1 MTLPIWPGSLPYIPR
16 YDDFDVGQLYTPPA
30 VNQPEDGPPIM
41 RRWSATNISKL
52 SYALVLTKAQRNA
65 FVVFVRDTLN
75 HGTSR
80 FQMLVGNRG
89 DLHTTGWTYKIC
101 WLEGGKVQ
109 GPKPY
114 GDQHFIVKFDLNV
127 LDW

>member
-1 MTLPIWPGSLPYIPR
+1 MAIPSWPGSVR
-16 YDDFDVGQLYTPPA
+16 YVPQYDNFDVGQLYTPPA

-41 RRWSATNISKL
+41 RRWSAEKD
-52 SYALVLTKAQRNA
+52 A
-65 FVVFVRDTLN
+65 FVTFVRTTLN
-75 HGTSR
+75 HGSSR
-80 FQMLVGNRG
+80 FSMRVGNRG
-89 DLHTTGWTYKIC
+89 DGDPAFWPVRTC

-114 GDQHFIVKFDLNV
+114 GSNHYVVKFDLNV

>member
-1 MTLPIWPGSLPYIPR
+1 MTIPTWPGTVPYVPR
-16 YDDFDVGQLYTPPA
+16 LDDFDVGQLYTPPA

-41 RRWSATNISKL
+41 RRWASTNITKL
-52 SYALVLTKAQRNA
+52 SYALVLTKAQKDA

-80 FQMLVGNRG
+80 FTMRVGQRG
-89 DLHTTGWTYKIC
+89 DSSSSSWPFKTC
-101 WLEGGKVQ
+101 WIAGQVQ

-114 GDQHFIVKFDLNV
+114 GDTRYIVKFELNV